1 MYVKINCVRFNN
13 TLMIEIKDS
22 IELVEYL
29 NSITCYVNDT
39 MKELSSEIS
48 LYDLQEQDILHF
60 IENKGVGASN
70 MSKLFKLIREVRG
83 KRRKCKNEFMRL
95 QSLSTKLR
103 NKETCLLDTKF
114 EIKDLPNYYDFKT
127 NVLESIGFIGCN
139 IGGRMCVDD
148 GSIKTISY
156 STVDTGTEAI
166 IGIKTDITHT
176 TEEHI
181 VMDRSYVDTKI
192 DEVISSDGVDCDSDD
207 DKEETLCVDD
217 LDSIFN
223 HPEGRCIIRTNP
235 ITGEVVKSKNLEAA
249 VNKVLF
255 STKGVGNS
263 VEDYVKKPS
272 LLVKNISGIIKAI
285 KMGNMYLG
293 YKWEAK

>member
-1 MYVKINCVRFNN
+1 
-13 TLMIEIKDS
+13 MIKIKDS
-22 IELVEYL
+22 LELVEHL
-29 NSITCYVNDT
+29 NSINYYINDT

-60 IENKGVGASN
+60 IENKSVGASN

-127 NVLESIGFIGCN
+127 DILESIGFIGCN
-139 IGGRMCVDD
+139 SNGRMCVDD

-156 STVDTGTEAI
+156 STVDSDV
-166 IGIKTDITHT
+166 KVSNDVRTDITYT
-176 TEEHI
+176 NEEHI
-181 VMDRSYVDTKI
+181 IEDKTYVDIKI
-192 DEVISSDGVDCDSDD
+192 DEAISSDGIVGCSG
-207 DKEETLCVDD
+207 KEEYIDD
-217 LDSIFN
+217 LDFIFN
-223 HPEGRCIIRTNP
+223 HPEGKCIIRTNP
-235 ITGEVVKSKNLEAA
+235 ITGEVVKSKNLETA